1 MGLLTLYFDL
11 TEELFDDLNAENIGV
26 TVGKERFKKCKFG
39 YSDFILSTTVDV
51 KNEQFDTIRIDRESY
66 VEGNSQIEVAAIFV
80 AKNNQHWRKFVPKEL
95 NGMPYYSEVFTY
107 ELEFVTAASQN
118 PSRAKALGMALYSS
132 SGDPSNLIHLGRDVE
147 LISSRQ
153 LEQRYLVE
161 VSRPDEIEYIKL
173 FVDDLES
180 SDWLLDHVIVHKI
193 AMNNFDQRKTYHKTF
208 RYQPRYVRSKKGQ
221 QVITIYED
229 VMSSSSTITPNP
241 DYEPLPIIESKKKSK
256 KNTKKVIRNESYS
269 SVSTLNTVRDYTFVD
284 LAKIRSFKNR
294 GDVIS
299 TENISVINLDRLSI
313 EDHTNW
319 DQPSYVSEAGDPPSY
334 TSSVYSEVSEIIPL
348 RQSPKTVRT
357 NFSTVVLPTSFGKSG
372 CQVSYQLSL
381 RTGNNNKEVFL
392 NRLYVRVL
400 GDEGCTRRILLPLST
415 TTCFGKNSNANL
427 SFHGK
432 DVGNITGYELW
443 TRTKDDYSKLDFEM
457 VRIQRQSQAENRFE
471 RRNVSYSKQILH
483 KGVMEGAY
491 DHSDL
496 RSEYSLAWSEAQIKR
511 SRYNFHFFIY
521 EFT

>member
-1 MGLLTLYFDL
+1 MGLLTLYFDI
-11 TEELFDDLNAENIGV
+11 TEELFDDLNAENIAV
-26 TVGKERFKKCKFG
+26 TVGKERFKNCKFE

-51 KNEQFDTIRIDRESY
+51 KNEQFDTIRIDRESHI
-66 VEGNSQIEVAAIFV
+66 ERNTNSNIEVAAIFV
-80 AKNNQHWRKFVPKEL
+80 AKNSQHWRKFVPKEQ

-132 SGDPSNLIHLGRDVE
+132 SGDPSNLIHLGQDVE

-153 LEQRYLVE
+153 LEQRYLIE
-161 VSRPDEIEYIKL
+161 VSKPSEIEYIKL

-180 SDWLLDHVIVHKI
+180 HDWLLDHIIVHKI

-208 RYQPRYVRSKKGQ
+208 RYQPRYVRSKPGQ

-229 VMSSSSTITPNP
+229 VVSSSSTITPNP
-241 DYEPLPIIESKKKSK
+241 DYEPLPIIESKKSK
-256 KNTKKVIRNESYS
+256 KKTKKKTKKVIRNDSFS
-269 SVSTLNTVRDYTFVD
+269 SFSTLNTERDYTFVD
-284 LAKIRSFKNR
+284 LAKIRSSKSR
-294 GDVIS
+294 GDAIS
-299 TENISVINLDRLSI
+299 TDDISVINLD
-313 EDHTNW
+313 
-319 DQPSYVSEAGDPPSY
+319 PSYVSEAGDPPSY
-334 TSSVYSEVSEIIPL
+334 TSSVYSEASEILPL
-348 RQSPKTVRT
+348 EAPPRTSNVRT
-357 NFSTVVLPTSFGKSG
+357 NFSTVVLPTSFTKSG

-381 RTGNNNKEVFL
+381 RTGNNNQEVFL

-415 TTCFGKNSNANL
+415 STSFGKNSSANL

-443 TRTKDDYSKLDFEM
+443 TRTKEHYSKLDFEM
-457 VRIQRQSQAENRFE
+457 VRIQRQSQVENRFE
-471 RRNVSYSKQILH
+471 RRNVSYSKQKLH
-483 KGVMEGAY
+483 KGVLEGTY

-496 RSEYSLAWSEAQIKR
+496 RSEYSLAWSEAQIQR
-511 SRYNFHFFIY
+511 SR
-521 EFT
+521 